1 MRNAPAQAWQLLSG
15 VPEAGAVMKATTLL
29 ERHHRNLQQLCEA
42 VERGSAGVRASLL
55 PQLAND
61 LTAHMAV
68 EAQLFYPAIGAA
80 LGEETWGVEGR
91 MRHAQVTVSLEQALQ
106 ASVEGAEFD
115 RAIAELR
122 AVLELHAEEEE
133 EGLFARVEHALD
145 ASASRE
151 LARTMMSLY
160 HSKVEAGYS
169 R

>member
-1 MRNAPAQAWQLLSG
+1 
-15 VPEAGAVMKATTLL
+15 MKATTLL

-61 LTAHMAV
+61 LAAHMAV

-80 LGEETWGVEGR
+80 LGEETWAVEGR
-91 MRHAQVTVSLEQALQ
+91 LRHAQVTVSLEQALR
-106 ASVEGAEFD
+106 ASVEGAEFE

-122 AVLELHAEEEE
+122 TALELHAEEEE

-145 ASASRE
+145 AGASRE

-160 HSKVEAGYS
+160 HSKVEAGYA

>member
-1 MRNAPAQAWQLLSG
+1 
-15 VPEAGAVMKATTLL
+15 MKATTLL

-42 VERGSAGVRASLL
+42 VERGSGPVRESLL

-68 EAQLFYPAIGAA
+68 EAQVFYPAVGLA
-80 LGEETWGVEGR
+80 LGEAVWSDECRT
-91 MRHAQVTVSLEQALQ
+91 RHAQVTLSLENTLGATVDG
-106 ASVEGAEFD
+106 VEFE

-122 AVLELHAEEEE
+122 AVLELHVEEDE
-133 EGLFARVEHALD
+133 EGLFARVERTLD
-145 ASASRE
+145 AGASRE